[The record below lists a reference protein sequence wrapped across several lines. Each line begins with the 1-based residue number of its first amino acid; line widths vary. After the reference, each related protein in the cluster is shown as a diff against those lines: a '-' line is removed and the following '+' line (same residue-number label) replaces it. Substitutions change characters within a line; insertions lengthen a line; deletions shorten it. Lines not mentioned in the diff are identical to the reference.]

1 MVIADMLRLYSA
13 AVSLILV
20 LTCIYCMYPASTLD
34 QRVRFG
40 SLALLGVVITSGQIA
55 NLGEPG
61 TWRLPLLAVAV
72 TLGVIGSG
80 MFVRADARARAGG
93 E

>member
-1 MVIADMLRLYSA
+1 MLIADLLRFYA
-13 AVSLILV
+13 AGVSLILV
-20 LTCIYCMYPASTLD
+20 LTCIYCLYPSSGLD
-34 QRVRFG
+34 QRLRFG

-72 TLGVIGSG
+72 TLAAVGSG
-80 MFVRADARARAGG
+80 MFVRADCRARTGR
-93 E
+93 